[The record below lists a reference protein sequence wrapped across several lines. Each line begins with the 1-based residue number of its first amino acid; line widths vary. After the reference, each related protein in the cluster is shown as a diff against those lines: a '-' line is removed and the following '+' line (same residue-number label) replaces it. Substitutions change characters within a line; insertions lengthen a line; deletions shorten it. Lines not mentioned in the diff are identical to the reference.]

1 MNFAGVSSVSTHMCI
16 QRTPA
21 VEGVCISGD
30 LPAIPTLFLRNGS
43 EVDRATHRWTLPGGE
58 GGREEGEGEIL
69 LAGYLATSL
78 PRDCVGEMD

>member
-30 LPAIPTLFLRNGS
+30 LSAIPTLFLRNGS
-43 EVDRATHRWTLPGGE
+43 EVDRATHRWILPGG
-58 GGREEGEGEIL
+58 GGEGETL
-69 LAGYLATSL
+69 LAGYLATSG
-78 PRDCVGEMD
+78 RRRGVGEMD

>member
-30 LPAIPTLFLRNGS
+30 LAAIPTLFLRNGS

-58 GGREEGEGEIL
+58 RGGRREKGRF
-69 LAGYLATSL
+69 YWQATSL